1 MDNNNTANGIALDPN
16 QMAPQDSSP
25 LVQTGSTQ
33 PTVVDITPRDFSTP
47 DPLSAPVP
55 PMSTPVAEPMVATP
69 VAPVMP
75 TPVVTES
82 PMPVVAPTSSIVDIT
97 PSADPLSA
105 PVPPMST
112 PVAEPMVTTPIAP
125 AAPTQDPAPGSLVDI
140 ISASVP
146 QPVAPDTTT
155 TAPTPSAPVVPQVP
169 VLQTNPLTEDPNAV
183 NTIG

>member
-1 MDNNNTANGIALDPN
+1 MDNNNNTANNIALDPS
-16 QMAPQDSSP
+16 QMAPQDSPP

-33 PTVVDITPRDFSTP
+33 PAVVDITPRDFSTP
-47 DPLSAPVP
+47 DPLSAPV
-55 PMSTPVAEPMVATP
+55 
-69 VAPVMP
+69 APVIP
-75 TPVVTES
+75 TPVVAE
-82 PMPVVAPTSSIVDIT
+82 PPVTPVAAPTPSIVDIT
-97 PSADPLSA
+97 PSADPLST

-125 AAPTQDPAPGSLVDI
+125 AAPTQAPSSGSLVDI

-146 QPVAPDTTT
+146 QPVAPETT